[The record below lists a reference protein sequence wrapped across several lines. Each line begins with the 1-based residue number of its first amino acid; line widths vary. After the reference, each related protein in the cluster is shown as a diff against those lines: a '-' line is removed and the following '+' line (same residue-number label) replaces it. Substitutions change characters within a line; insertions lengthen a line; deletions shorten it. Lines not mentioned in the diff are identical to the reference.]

1 MIILKENGVL
11 LNEENM
17 ALYKQMFSLV
27 LIDAGKDLI
36 LGRYTIETVASAIAK
51 LFLPHL
57 KLELVEEFEC
67 SKCARDI
74 ERVLS
79 R

>member
-1 MIILKENGVL
+1 M

-27 LIDAGKDLI
+27 LTDAGKDLI

-51 LFLPHL
+51 LFLPQM
-57 KLELVEEFEC
+57 KLNLVAEFEC
-67 SKCARDI
+67 GKCARDI
-74 ERVLS
+74 ERAMS